1 MAVQYHSELVA
12 LCSHYHGGRVD
23 CHRMTK
29 KTPRI
34 RVLGAGLAGPEAALQ
49 AARRGCAVD
58 LYEMRPIRSTE
69 AHQTADF
76 GELVCS
82 NSLKSESEHTAPWLL
97 KQEMRRAGSVLLQA
111 ADTSAVPAGHALAVD
126 RVEFSR
132 LVAQAIA
139 DEPGITVHREEVTAL
154 DSADGW
160 TVIASGPLTS
170 PALSAAIAAMTGSEH
185 LAFYDSISPIVDAET
200 IDMDKVYMAARW
212 DKGTADYI
220 NCPMTA
226 EEYDRFYDAL
236 VTAESVQ
243 EKEWEKL
250 TYFEGCL
257 PIEELARRGRDTP
270 RFGPMKPVGLRNP
283 RTGKT
288 PWAVVQLRCENLRA
302 DSYNLVGFQNHLK
315 FSEQARVLRLIP
327 GLENAKFLRY
337 GQIHRNTYINAPRL
351 LTETLQLR
359 DHPQILFAG
368 QISGVEGY
376 TESIATGMLAG
387 LYAASLAHEQQP
399 EPIPRATGLGSLVH
413 YITHADPARFQPAN
427 ITFDLLEPLEEEL
440 RRKVRD
446 KRERHKLQCER
457 SLAQFDAWWQRF
469 RSLAVENRAAGLP
482 SVLGLLILAVF
493 LSLAAPN
500 SFGWGKDGHKIIN
513 QAAMD
518 ALPASLPAFLHTPKA
533 LDEVEY
539 LGPEP
544 DRWRSSAEPELNAVA
559 APEHFIDL
567 ELANPIAPEG
577 LPAERYDFL
586 DDLSAA
592 NRLHPDLADRLTPQK
607 VGLLP
612 WQVEE
617 DLERLTVDM
626 GAFRRLQQT
635 RADTYG
641 AEQSILYDIGC
652 LGHYVGDGSQP
663 LHTTINFNG
672 WVELANPEGFTRSR
686 GIHSQFETAF
696 VQENL
701 RVRDVAPLIPPP
713 RTLNAPFR
721 NFLLYLANSHAQVAQ
736 VYRFEKRGEFDGHGS
751 AASRSFTAERLAAGA
766 TMLRDMIYTAWL
778 DSERVNSTSGGL

>member
-1 MAVQYHSELVA
+1 L
-12 LCSHYHGGRVD
+12 
-23 CHRMTK
+23 HRMTNNL
-29 KTPRI
+29 PRI

-49 AARRGCAVD
+49 AARRGCFVD
-58 LYEMRPIRSTE
+58 LYEMRPVRSTE

-76 GELVCS
+76 AELVCS
-82 NSLKSESEHTAPWLL
+82 NSLKSESENTAPWLL

-111 ADTSAVPAGHALAVD
+111 ADASAVPAGHALAVD

-132 LVAQAIA
+132 LVAKAIA
-139 DEPGITVHREEVTAL
+139 AEPRITVHREEVTSL
-154 DSADGW
+154 DPADGW

-170 PALSAAIAAMTGSEH
+170 SALSAAIAQLTGSEH
-185 LAFYDSISPIVDAET
+185 LAFYDSISPIVDAES
-200 IDMDKVYMAARW
+200 IDMDRVYMAARW
-212 DKGTADYI
+212 NKGTADYI

-270 RFGPMKPVGLRNP
+270 RFGPMKPVGLRDP

-359 DHPQILFAG
+359 DHPRILFAG

-387 LYAASLAHEQQP
+387 LYVAELAGGEQP
-399 EPIPRATGLGSLVH
+399 ESVPRATGLGSLVH

-427 ITFDLLEPLEEEL
+427 ITFDLLEPLEDEL
-440 RRKVRD
+440 RRKIRD

-457 SLAQFDAWWQRF
+457 SLAQLDAWWQRF
-469 RSLAVENRAAGLP
+469 RTASAKALADLP
-482 SVLGLLILAVF
+482 SALCLFVLAMF
-493 LSLAAPN
+493 LSIATPR
-500 SFGWGKDGHKIIN
+500 SFAWGSYAHKIIN
-513 QAAMD
+513 RVAMEK
-518 ALPASLPAFLHTPKA
+518 LPSNMPDFLRTPQA

-544 DRWRSSAEPELNAVA
+544 DRWRSSAEPELTYAG

-567 ELANPIAPEG
+567 EWADLAAPDG
-577 LPAERYDFL
+577 VPAGRYDFL
-586 DDLSAA
+586 QDLNTSEH
-592 NRLHPDLADRLTPQK
+592 LHPDLAHRLSPPQ

-612 WQVEE
+612 WQATE
-617 DLERLTVDM
+617 DFERLTVDM
-626 GAFRRLQQT
+626 GAFRRL
-635 RADTYG
+635 RHAHAATYG
-641 AEQSILYDIGC
+641 AEQAILYDIGD
-652 LGHYVGDGSQP
+652 LGHFVGDGSQP
-663 LHTTINFNG
+663 LHTTINYNG
-672 WVELANPEGFTRSR
+672 WVESRNPEKFSRQR
-686 GIHSQFETAF
+686 GIHSRFETEF
-696 VQENL
+696 VENNL
-701 RVRDVAPLIPPP
+701 QARDVASLIPKA
-713 RTLNAPFR
+713 RHLDAPFQD
-721 NFLLYLANSHAQVAQ
+721 FMQYLRTSHAQVDQ
-736 VYRFEKRGEFDGHGS
+736 VYRFDKKEAFDGRGTS
-751 AASRSFTAERLAAGA
+751 ASRMFTAERLESAAA
-766 TMLRDMIYTAWL
+766 MLRDMIYTAWL
-778 DSERVNSTSGGL
+778 DSGQQ